1 MTARFVTPP
10 LLAVT
15 LVFRSRPE
23 FDSLNL
29 NHLVSA
35 VSAYVDSSV
44 EQPLHKACKFGSVTL
59 LDRIWNTTV
68 DLEPSGWGIWSV
80 RKLLRTQKL
89 YGKLQFSLCLLEAAK
104 LNSVDI
110 ARWLFERF
118 PYGVRHK
125 VICEAVKAG
134 ALEILQFF
142 RTNGTPIHA
151 QEVKENGYEELDEER
166 ENWEGERYIHFDG
179 IDATEAVLAGREDL
193 VKWLYEQ
200 PSEMRSHH
208 SSINAAFSIGNIEL
222 AVWIMG
228 LVGVDPERH
237 EALHGA
243 ATNGHVK
250 TLQWFQDNGKYMLWD
265 TGTLLK
271 AAEAGH
277 LEIVQWIIDRD
288 RQDNTLGYESGS
300 DEFDTGLVGDDS
312 PRRTYITC
320 LGGEASLAIHAA
332 AINGHLEVAK
342 YLHASI
348 EKPRNQK
355 EKEIEERR
363 LSKTKD
369 ALWRC
374 FKSKTCVKAA
384 MLSTTPDIVQ
394 KVSGETMMMAA
405 ERGFLG
411 VVKWLYTE
419 YQEDPTV
426 TLFWIHGHLD
436 EYGRLY
442 FNYVEPVFCSVVD
455 AAAGKG
461 HLAIVQYLL
470 LVGDEAEQVRKRQ
483 RTETYP
489 DQIDRYKIPG
499 CTTIAM
505 DTAAANGHLEV
516 VQWLHANCSEGC
528 TTAAMDFAAE
538 SGYLE
543 TVKWLHGNRG
553 EGCTTKAMDRAAV
566 NGRLEVV
573 KWLHA
578 NRSEGCTTNAMN
590 GAAENGHLHVIKWLH
605 EHRSE
610 GCTSDAMDNAAGKG
624 HFEIVKWLLENRTEG
639 GTVAAMNDAA
649 LDGHLNIV
657 QWLHIH
663 GGKCTRLAIDGA
675 ARGGHLYVLR
685 WLYEN
690 RDEEFSSDAI
700 RNAALHAQFET
711 LLILHQIAQ
720 QGLAKDIEVT
730 DAKHSDTLLSKYYLE
745 IVWNLLT

>member
-44 EQPLHKACKFGSVTL
+44 EQPLHKACKFG
-59 LDRIWNTTV
+59 
-68 DLEPSGWGIWSV
+68 GWGIWSV

-277 LEIVQWIIDRD
+277 LEIVQWIID
-288 RQDNTLGYESGS
+288 
-300 DEFDTGLVGDDS
+300 
-312 PRRTYITC
+312 
-320 LGGEASLAIHAA
+320 H
-332 AINGHLEVAK
+332 
-342 YLHASI
+342 
-348 EKPRNQK
+348 
-355 EKEIEERR
+355 
-363 LSKTKD
+363 
-369 ALWRC
+369 
-374 FKSKTCVKAA
+374 
-384 MLSTTPDIVQ
+384 
-394 KVSGETMMMAA
+394 
-405 ERGFLG
+405 
-411 VVKWLYTE
+411 
-419 YQEDPTV
+419 
-426 TLFWIHGHLD
+426 
-436 EYGRLY
+436 
-442 FNYVEPVFCSVVD
+442 
-455 AAAGKG
+455 
-461 HLAIVQYLL
+461 
-470 LVGDEAEQVRKRQ
+470 
-483 RTETYP
+483 
-489 DQIDRYKIPG
+489 QIDRYKIPG